1 MIRTA
6 MSAFAQGSPL
16 RQRAL
21 VIAGW
26 AIVVVG
32 ILVSPLP
39 GPGGLPVMLVGAM
52 VLLRNSPSARRS
64 YVRWKRRK
72 PGWFAPAERFLR
84 RNRRRTGAG

>member
-6 MSAFAQGSPL
+6 MSVLARGSSL

-26 AIVVVG
+26 TIIAAGV
-32 ILVSPLP
+32 LVSPLP
-39 GPGGLPVMLVGAM
+39 GPGGIPVMLVGAM

-72 PGWFAPAERFLR
+72 PAWFAPAERFLR
-84 RNRRRTGAG
+84 RNKRRTGAG